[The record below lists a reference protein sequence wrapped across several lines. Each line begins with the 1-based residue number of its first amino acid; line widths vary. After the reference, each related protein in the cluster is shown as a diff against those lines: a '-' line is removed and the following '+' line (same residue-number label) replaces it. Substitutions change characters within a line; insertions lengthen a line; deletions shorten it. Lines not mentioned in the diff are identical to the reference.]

1 MPTHIKLILSAIVV
15 AVAGLAG
22 WWQLGLGQ
30 QGPGYV
36 AFALGAFMIFAIWLF
51 PEAKGKKQKGER

>member
-15 AVAGLAG
+15 LVAAFAG
-22 WWQLGLGQ
+22 WWQLGLGH

-36 AFALGAFMIFAIWLF
+36 AWGLGAFMIFALWVF
-51 PEAKGKKQKGER
+51 PEAKGQKQKGER